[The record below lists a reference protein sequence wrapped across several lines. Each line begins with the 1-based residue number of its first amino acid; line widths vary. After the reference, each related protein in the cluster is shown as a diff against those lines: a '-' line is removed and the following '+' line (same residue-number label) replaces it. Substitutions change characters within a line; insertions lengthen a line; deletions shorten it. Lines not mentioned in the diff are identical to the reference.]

1 MLKCMKANAVIGLL
15 VAALFALPA
24 GLADGAS
31 DNYLKIKM
39 EATVEA
45 GATTTESGKGNSD
58 EKAKG
63 IDKAS
68 PKLQETA
75 RGENATGTDDDV
87 LREDCPSE
95 RPACES
101 GESPVCRRGV
111 WYCRGDSA
119 RGSAQSATTTR
130 GNAVSVSAREMRG
143 WDPKQKQE
151 FLATVK
157 AHAEVQSGQDLEN
170 FARGVLLQDENVE
183 ELAVEEEKLVVKY
196 LSRGKFLG
204 FIPLSFTQTVELD
217 TEGDDMG
224 RVKVR
229 MPWFAFL
236 LRADVSAEEL
246 ENELGIN
253 EKWMRAS
260 WNAAEIAEAF
270 NILTSVLKT
279 KHDTAMAA
287 IQNIR

>member
-1 MLKCMKANAVIGLL
+1 M
-15 VAALFALPA
+15 
-24 GLADGAS
+24 
-31 DNYLKIKM
+31 
-39 EATVEA
+39 
-45 GATTTESGKGNSD
+45 
-58 EKAKG
+58 
-63 IDKAS
+63 
-68 PKLQETA
+68 
-75 RGENATGTDDDV
+75 
-87 LREDCPSE
+87 
-95 RPACES
+95 
-101 GESPVCRRGV
+101 
-111 WYCRGDSA
+111 
-119 RGSAQSATTTR
+119 
-130 GNAVSVSAREMRG
+130 SAREMRG

-217 TEGDDMG
+217 TDGDDMG